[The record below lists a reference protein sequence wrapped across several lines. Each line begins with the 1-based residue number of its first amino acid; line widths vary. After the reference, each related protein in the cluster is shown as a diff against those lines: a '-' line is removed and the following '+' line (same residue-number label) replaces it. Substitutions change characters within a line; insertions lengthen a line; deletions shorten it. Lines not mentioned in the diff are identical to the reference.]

1 MKVIKYL
8 CFSIFVSLSL
18 VSAAAAQQASAPQ
31 KIYQNIEVG
40 KFTIRPSVEFP
51 AEKVDS
57 LTLSVVNA
65 LRGSKKFAQVVVEG
79 APAPTETTPA
89 EDLPMLRVSGE
100 VVKFDKGSRTMRYL
114 VGMGTG
120 KSKLVVN
127 VKFVDAKTG
136 ETVLE
141 QIVDG
146 DTSHGFFGG
155 DSANVRTEVAD
166 EIVKVM
172 KKNFTEDKK
181 KVKG

>member
-1 MKVIKYL
+1 MKVLKYL
-8 CFSIFVSLSL
+8 CFSMFVTLSL
-18 VSAAAAQQASAPQ
+18 VAASAAQQAAPQ
-31 KIYQNIEVG
+31 KIYQNIQVV

-51 AEKVDS
+51 AEKIDS

-65 LRGSKKFAQVVVEG
+65 IRGSKKFAQVAVEG
-79 APAPTETTPA
+79 SPTETEGETADAPV
-89 EDLPMLRVSGE
+89 LKISGE

-141 QIVDG
+141 ATVDG
-146 DTSHGFFGG
+146 DTSHGIFGG
-155 DSANVRTEVAD
+155 DSANVRSEVAD

-172 KKNFTEDKK
+172 KKNFTEPKK
-181 KVKG
+181 KS

>member
-1 MKVIKYL
+1 MKVLKYL
-8 CFSIFVSLSL
+8 CFSIFVALSL
-18 VSAAAAQQASAPQ
+18 VSASAAQQAAPQ
-31 KIYQNIEVG
+31 KIYQNVQVE

-51 AEKVDS
+51 AEKIDS

-65 LRGSKKFAQVVVEG
+65 IRGSKKFAQVAAEG
-79 APAPTETTPA
+79 APAATETAGETA
-89 EDLPMLRVSGE
+89 DVSLLKISGE

-141 QIVDG
+141 STVDG
-146 DTSHGFFGG
+146 DTSHGIFGG
-155 DSANVRTEVAD
+155 DSANVRSEVAD

-172 KKNFTEDKK
+172 KKNFTEPKK
-181 KVKG
+181 KS

>member
-1 MKVIKYL
+1 MKVLKYL
-8 CFSIFVSLSL
+8 CFSIFVALSL
-18 VSAAAAQQASAPQ
+18 VSASAAQQAAPL
-31 KIYQNIEVG
+31 KIYQNIQVE

-51 AEKVDS
+51 AEKIDS

-65 LRGSKKFAQVVVEG
+65 IRGSKKFTQVAVEG
-79 APAPTETTPA
+79 APAAAETA
-89 EDLPMLRVSGE
+89 DVSVLKISGE

-120 KSKLVVN
+120 MSKLVVN

-141 QIVDG
+141 STVDG
-146 DTSHGFFGG
+146 DTSHGIFGG

-172 KKNFTEDKK
+172 KKNFTENTKK
-181 KVKG
+181 KA

>member
-1 MKVIKYL
+1 MKVLKYL
-8 CFSIFVSLSL
+8 CFSIFAALAL
-18 VSAAAAQQASAPQ
+18 VSASAAQQAAPQ
-31 KIYQNIEVG
+31 KIYQNVQVE

-51 AEKVDS
+51 AEKIDS

-65 LRGSKKFAQVVVEG
+65 IRGSKKFALVAVDG
-79 APAPTETTPA
+79 ALPVAETAPS
-89 EDLPMLRVSGE
+89 EDLPTLKISGE

-141 QIVDG
+141 STVDG

-172 KKNFTEDKK
+172 KKNFTEPKRK
-181 KVKG
+181 S

>member
-1 MKVIKYL
+1 MKVVKYL

-51 AEKVDS
+51 AEKIDS

-65 LRGSKKFAQVVVEG
+65 IRGSKKFAQVAVEG
-79 APAPTETTPA
+79 APAATETAA
-89 EDLPMLRVSGE
+89 ETADVSVLKISGE
-100 VVKFDKGSRTMRYL
+100 VVKFDKGSRALRYV

-120 KSKLVVN
+120 KSKLIVN
-127 VKFVDAKTG
+127 VKFIDAKTG

-172 KKNFTEDKK
+172 KKNFTENTKK
-181 KVKG
+181 KA